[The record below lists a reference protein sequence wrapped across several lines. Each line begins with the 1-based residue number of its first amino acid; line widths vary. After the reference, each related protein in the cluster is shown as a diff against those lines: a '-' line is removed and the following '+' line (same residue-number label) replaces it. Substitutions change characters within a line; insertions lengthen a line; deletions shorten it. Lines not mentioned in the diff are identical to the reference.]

1 MTNRDNFT
9 QRPPSKK
16 HKDQHVANLAV
27 RKKATVISV
36 TALHTAVRGRVRFH
50 INVLHHQAAL
60 RTDLLRQLSAIDG
73 ITVVRAS
80 TLTGNVVINY
90 DIKQTLDDILVLT
103 KKAAQQAFAQVRKQT
118 QGAQIKPVKSN
129 KTMGDIIMSLI
140 KKEFTAGRQQPQQH
154 AATLNPFHSD
164 MTWHATSAEKAVDV
178 IGVDLAFGLRFDEAT
193 ARLEKYGRN
202 ELPTIAKRSAIAML
216 LEQFLTLPVGMLAAS
231 AVVSVAT
238 GGLVDAA
245 IIMSVVFINAGIGFF
260 TERQAEKTISS
271 LTKTGPRYAH
281 VFREGE
287 IRQISHAEVVVGD
300 LLVLNPG
307 DYVAADARL
316 IKEHR
321 LTVDESALTGES
333 IPVRK
338 SSGFTSD
345 PKTPIGD
352 RINMV
357 HRGTM
362 VTGGSGKALVIGTGI
377 NTEIGR
383 IQSMVGTTR
392 PPETPMQLQLE
403 NIGTQLAVI
412 SSVVC
417 AGVFVIGLL
426 RGQGF
431 LQMLK
436 SSISLAVAAV
446 PEGLPAVATTTLA
459 LGIREMHQHH
469 VAIRHLNAVETL
481 GSVQVFC
488 LDKTGTLTLNKMS
501 VVSVNVGLRPLVVSN
516 KQFIEDGEVVDPNA
530 SKELVQFLQVIALCN
545 ESKIHQDGEHR
556 LLDGSPTEIALI
568 ELASNAGINIPEL
581 RQQFPRTK
589 IRYRAEDR
597 PYMVTHHQ
605 LPGRERLVAVKGSPH
620 QVMDL
625 CQYYLKNGRRLKL
638 TQRIRRKIS
647 EANDLMASDAL
658 RILGVAYAR
667 QSVDAASKY
676 ENLTWLGLAGMI
688 DPLRTGMPDLIHT
701 FHQAGIRTVM
711 ITGDQSATAYAI
723 GKQLN
728 LSNNQPLQ
736 ILDSTRLDKLDPDLL
751 KGIIDKVHV
760 FARVS
765 PAHKLQIVQSFQQ
778 SGNVVAMT
786 GDGINDGPALKASD
800 IGVAMGGATTDV
812 ARSVS
817 DVVLED
823 DNLHTMVTA
832 VHEGR
837 TIYNNIRKSI
847 HYLISTNLS
856 EISVMLAGVS
866 MGVGE
871 PLNPMQLLWINLV
884 TDIFP
889 GLALSMEKPEPDL
902 LSRPPRD
909 PREKII
915 RRQDLIRM
923 IGESTLI
930 TGSSIASYLY
940 AYRRY
945 GPGAQANTH
954 MFNTLTIA
962 QLLHAF
968 SCRSAHY
975 AIFSKERLP
984 RNPYLTSAFGG
995 SLCLQL
1001 LAMLIPGFR
1010 TFLGS
1015 TPVSWLDG
1023 LVIALG
1029 AAVPMLINES
1039 IKEVRIRKQ
1048 GLLTDQIRTASPITN
1063 DGRILL

>member
-1 MTNRDNFT
+1 MTNSDNT
-9 QRPPSKK
+9 AKLPRSKK
-16 HKDQHVANLAV
+16 HKDRQAANQTKI
-27 RKKATVISV
+27 RPTVI
-36 TALHTAVRGRVRFH
+36 TIKALHTAVRGRARIH
-50 INVLHHQAAL
+50 INVLYHQTAL
-60 RTDLLRQLSAIDG
+60 STHLTRQLAAINS
-73 ITVVRAS
+73 ITAVRAN
-80 TLTGNVVINY
+80 TLTGNVIINY
-90 DIKQTLDDILVLT
+90 DVAQTLDEILVLV
-103 KKAAQQAFAQVRKQT
+103 KEAVRQAVTQVRKTTKDVQV
-118 QGAQIKPVKSN
+118 KPVKSS
-129 KTMGDIIMSLI
+129 KTIGDIITALI
-140 KKEFTAGRQQPQQH
+140 KAKFTVSRQQLQQKS
-154 AATLNPFHSD
+154 TSLNQFHGD
-164 MTWHATSAEKAVDV
+164 MTWHATSTEKAIDI
-178 IGVDLAFGLRFDEAT
+178 IGANLAHGLRFDEAT

-202 ELPTIAKRSAIAML
+202 ELPTIARRSEIAML

-231 AVVSVAT
+231 AVVSVVT

-281 VFREGE
+281 VFREGD
-287 IRQISHAEVVVGD
+287 ICQIPHAEVAVGD
-300 LLVLNPG
+300 LLILNPG
-307 DYVAADARL
+307 DFVAADARL

-321 LTVDESALTGES
+321 LTIDESALTGES

-338 SSGFTSD
+338 SSGFTGD

-362 VTGGSGKALVIGTGI
+362 VTGGSGKALVTGTGV

-417 AGVFVIGLL
+417 ASVFAIGIL

-469 VAIRHLNAVETL
+469 VAVRHLNAVETL

-501 VVSVNVGLRPLVVSN
+501 VVSVNVGLRSLVVSN
-516 KQFIEDGEVVDPNA
+516 KQFIEEGEVVDPHA
-530 SKELVQFLQVIALCN
+530 SKELVQFLQVVALCN
-545 ESKIHQDGEHR
+545 ESEIHQDGEHR
-556 LLDGSPTEIALI
+556 LLDGSPTENALM
-568 ELASNAGINIPEL
+568 ELASNAGINISAL

-597 PYMVTHHQ
+597 PYMYTHHQ
-605 LPGRERLVAVKGSPH
+605 LPGRERLVAVKGSPQ
-620 QVMDL
+620 QVLDL
-625 CQYYLKNGRRLKL
+625 CQYYLKNGRRQKL
-638 TQRIRRKIS
+638 THRVQRKINA
-647 EANDLMASDAL
+647 ANDVMASDAL

-667 QSVDAASKY
+667 QSVDAENKY

-751 KGIIDKVHV
+751 KGVIDKVHV

-778 SGNVVAMT
+778 SGHVVAMT

-800 IGVAMGGATTDV
+800 IGVAMGGASTDV

-837 TIYNNIRKSI
+837 AIYNNIRKSI

-856 EISVMLAGVS
+856 EIAVMLAGVG
-866 MGVGE
+866 MGVGQ

-915 RRQDLIRM
+915 RRQDLTRM

-930 TGSSIASYLY
+930 TGGSIASYLY

-945 GPGAQANTH
+945 GTGAQANTH

-995 SLCLQL
+995 SMCLQL
-1001 LAMLIPGFR
+1001 LAMSIPGIR
-1010 TFLGS
+1010 SILGS
-1015 TPVSWLDG
+1015 TTVGWLDS
-1023 LVIALG
+1023 LVIGMG
-1029 AAVPMLINES
+1029 AAAPMLINES

-1048 GLLTDQIRTASPITN
+1048 GLLPDETKTEPPITN
-1063 DGRILL
+1063 DGKVLL